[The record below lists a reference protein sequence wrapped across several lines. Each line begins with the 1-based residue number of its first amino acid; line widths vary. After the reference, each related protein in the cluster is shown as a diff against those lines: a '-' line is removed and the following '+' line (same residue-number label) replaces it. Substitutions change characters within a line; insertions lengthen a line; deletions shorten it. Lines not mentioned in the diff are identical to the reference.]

1 MKHKIELISFVR
13 KKELSRKNSFMAHH
27 KNCPL
32 SPPPLSASFSA
43 SSFLHVHVNQN
54 LTAFFVSFVDFP
66 ASGRF
71 QYIHVRQIYEIECLN
86 YDKDNSGF
94 FLELVLNYA

>member
-1 MKHKIELISFVR
+1 M
-13 KKELSRKNSFMAHH
+13 
-27 KNCPL
+27 
-32 SPPPLSASFSA
+32 
-43 SSFLHVHVNQN
+43 HVNQN

-71 QYIHVRQIYEIECLN
+71 QYIQVRQIYEIECLN

-94 FLELVLNYA
+94 FFGTRSKLRLSRWQYNPNPKQLSP

>member
-1 MKHKIELISFVR
+1 M
-13 KKELSRKNSFMAHH
+13 
-27 KNCPL
+27 
-32 SPPPLSASFSA
+32 
-43 SSFLHVHVNQN
+43 HVNQN

-94 FLELVLNYA
+94 FLELVLNNA